1 MPPVGCILLVLPTVA
16 GGYQPRQNTAM
27 TDTETSYESISITVE
42 DGELQCEY
50 MPKGGKPQRMT
61 HDEDVSDW
69 TQDDCI
75 KCVVGL
81 LGLTDAEAKQI
92 DFAYA

>member
-1 MPPVGCILLVLPTVA
+1 MP
-16 GGYQPRQNTAM
+16 
-27 TDTETSYESISITVE
+27 DEKTSYESITITVE
-42 DGELQCEY
+42 DGELQYEY
-50 MPKGGKPQRMT
+50 MPKGGKLQRMT

-69 TQDDCI
+69 TQSDCI

-81 LGLTDAEAKQI
+81 LDLTEDEAKTI